1 VSFDANLVGA
11 DTDDLQQLLGRSY
24 PGARQAQWTISR
36 QGHAAQVRN
45 IRDYLMWQTRQ
56 HGRGALTAHA
66 DN

>member
-1 VSFDANLVGA
+1 LVGA

-24 PGARQAQWTISR
+24 PAHGKLSGQFHGKGTRASPD
-36 QGHAAQVRN
+36 

-56 HGRGALTAHA
+56 HGRGALTVRA